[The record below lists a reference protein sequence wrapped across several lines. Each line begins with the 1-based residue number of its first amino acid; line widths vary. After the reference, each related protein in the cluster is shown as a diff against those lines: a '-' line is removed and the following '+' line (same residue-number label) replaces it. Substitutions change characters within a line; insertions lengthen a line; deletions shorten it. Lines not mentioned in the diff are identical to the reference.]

1 MANWKV
7 WNYKIKLVELG
18 KNMNIYKWKKVMNH
32 KVTGYGLAFF
42 MPVLLYLIV
51 MIYVGFYPFGDQTI
65 VTWDMQGQY
74 LAFLAY
80 FRRILLGQENLF
92 FTQSMTLG
100 GANVGLLA
108 YYTLSPLNLIL
119 VFFSEEKL
127 PIALLVIMYKVK

>member
-1 MANWKV
+1 
-7 WNYKIKLVELG
+7 
-18 KNMNIYKWKKVMNH
+18 MNIYKWKKVMNH

-119 VFFSEEKL
+119 VFFRKKSFRL
-127 PIALLVIMYKVK
+127 RY